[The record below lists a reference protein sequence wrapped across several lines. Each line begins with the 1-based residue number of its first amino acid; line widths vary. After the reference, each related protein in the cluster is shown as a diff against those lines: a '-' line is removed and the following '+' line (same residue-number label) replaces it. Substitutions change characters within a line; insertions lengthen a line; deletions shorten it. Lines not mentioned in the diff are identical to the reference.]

1 MANLAEWNM
10 HAGQKLNKAL
20 AGKGFVVTPGIHGG
34 ANRLKWCESSIGQ
47 PVLRRPPADRPRRG
61 AEPR

>member
-20 AGKGFVVTPGIHGG
+20 AGKGLVVTPGIHGG
-34 ANRLKWCESSIGQ
+34 ANRLKWCESSR
-47 PVLRRPPADRPRRG
+47 LRPAGPPPTSC
-61 AEPR
+61 